1 MFIKSTTP
9 NIIRINKK
17 CYLKKTKKKKEKK
30 KVIDRE
36 IMKMVSELFK
46 YTFADTVIL
55 KLIERVCI
63 SMF

>member
-1 MFIKSTTP
+1 MLF
-9 NIIRINKK
+9 KK
-17 CYLKKTKKKKEKK
+17 KQKKKEKK

-46 YTFADTVIL
+46 YTCADTVIL